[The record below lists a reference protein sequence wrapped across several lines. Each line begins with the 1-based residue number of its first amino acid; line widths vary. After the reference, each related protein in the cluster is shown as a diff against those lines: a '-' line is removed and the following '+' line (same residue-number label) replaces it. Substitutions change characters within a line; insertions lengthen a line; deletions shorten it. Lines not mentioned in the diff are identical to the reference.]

1 VTDLGLTRGTDIA
14 YDCIHFWS
22 HHLVVKTGYF
32 AEMKAYHLS
41 YVVTLLIGFGE
52 RTGIQGRALSVLSR
66 HHYQNFDLG
75 YGVTSKFWD
84 YVFGTVLPMEV
95 K

>member
-1 VTDLGLTRGTDIA
+1 MKHDSEGMTADHVLRSFSFTD
-14 YDCIHFWS
+14 
-22 HHLVVKTGYF
+22 
-32 AEMKAYHLS
+32 
-41 YVVTLLIGFGE
+41 
-52 RTGIQGRALSVLSR
+52 
-66 HHYQNFDLG
+66 FDLG